1 MPGLVIPAVGTHRQ
15 ITIDPLSLCPLRS
28 KPPATACSNSGSPPR
43 IDPISSFL
51 PSACSAANGRKRDSA
66 SLERKSVPTRGEA
79 AGRCGGHH
87 RRSSSAS
94 SPDPGRGYPRDVE
107 RPAGLQNS
115 SLGPLPRVS
124 WCHFFPAA
132 LGWSGFV
139 GIFAPLLSLIQCRAP
154 PKISV
159 HYSKPYPS
167 VRQWSS
173 QLSSSFL
180 KFAGSSVVR
189 CSNTACDNRGSLPI

>member
-66 SLERKSVPTRGEA
+66 SLEERDAAVERRPTDDTEIGTDAHGEA

-159 HYSKPYPS
+159 HYSKP
-167 VRQWSS
+167 
-173 QLSSSFL
+173 
-180 KFAGSSVVR
+180 
-189 CSNTACDNRGSLPI
+189 